1 MRTYKILNVCGS
13 GIATSTLI
21 SSKVKDAMKGRGIPV
36 ETSECNLREV
46 SSLIPGFRPDVII
59 GTSSL
64 ESVDTKG
71 VKTYSGMPIL
81 YGNKL
86 IASKTFDEIAAYLKS
101 ID

>member
-1 MRTYKILNVCGS
+1 MRTYKFLNVCGS

-21 SSKVKDAMKGRGIPV
+21 SVKIKDAMKERGISI
-36 ETSECNLREV
+36 ETSECNIREV
-46 SSLIPGFRPDVII
+46 SSFIPGFHPDVII

-71 VKTYSGMPIL
+71 VKTFSGMPIL

-86 IASKTFDEIAAYLKS
+86 IASKIYDEIVAYLKS

>member
-1 MRTYKILNVCGS
+1 MKTYKILNVCGS

-21 SSKVKDAMKGRGIPV
+21 SSKVKDAMKERGISV
-36 ETSECNLREV
+36 ETTECNIREV
-46 SSLIPGFRPDVII
+46 STMIPGFHPDVII

-71 VKTYSGMPIL
+71 IKTYSGMPIL

-86 IASKTFDEIAAYLKS
+86 IAKKTFDEIEAYLKS
-101 ID
+101 ME